1 MDVSAIIA
9 IIGGIALLVGVFG
22 GGVQLEKLV
31 VPPVNLTIRIVSF
44 ALGVI
49 LLIGAVI
56 VSKPEFLN
64 LIPAQPAGSVTV
76 QPPDPTKPLLSDDF
90 DNSSYN
96 GKYDTSLWTCD
107 ICAFEP
113 ELVNQNDG
121 SLRLEGKNGKGG
133 GLVAIKTWHAS
144 QVGYTQW
151 RMKLQNTDNG
161 GIILFFN
168 TDIASGTWSTN
179 CFMQR
184 SNLSTTQAMFGCGSD
199 INANGQT
206 VAEYSTQSIAV
217 NYNEWHTIKMEL
229 IPETFKIRY
238 FLDDKLVG
246 ENTPINADEL
256 KNKVLRFAF
265 GVYTDTN
272 FTGYIDDVIV
282 QPAK

>member
-31 VPPVNLTIRIVSF
+31 IPPVNLTIRIVSF
-44 ALGVI
+44 ALGII

-96 GKYDTSLWTCD
+96 GNYDTSLWTCD

-144 QVGYTQW
+144 QVGYAQW

-168 TDIASGTWSTN
+168 TDIAAGTWSTN

-206 VAEYSTQSIAV
+206 VSEYSTQSIAV

-238 FLDDKLVG
+238 FLDDKLIG
-246 ENTPINADEL
+246 EYTPVNADEL

>member
-31 VPPVNLTIRIVSF
+31 IPPINSTLRIVSF
-44 ALGVI
+44 VIGVI
-49 LLIGAVI
+49 LIIGAVI

-64 LIPAQPAGSVTV
+64 LIPAEPSGSITV
-76 QPPDPTKPLLSDDF
+76 PSPNPNKPLLSDNF
-90 DNSSYN
+90 DNSAYD

-113 ELVNQNDG
+113 QLVTQNDS
-121 SLRLEGKNGKGG
+121 SLRLDGKNGKGG

-144 QVGYTQW
+144 QVSYAQW

-168 TDIASGTWSTN
+168 TDIASGIWSTN

-184 SNLSTTQAMFGCGSD
+184 SNLSTTQATFACSSD
-199 INANGQT
+199 INASGQGT
-206 VAEYSTQSIAV
+206 AEYSTQSIAV
-217 NYNEWHTIKMEL
+217 NYDEWHTIKMEL

-238 FLDDKLVG
+238 FLDDQLIG
-246 ENTPINADEL
+246 ENIPVNADEL

-272 FTGYIDDVIV
+272 ITGYIDDVIV
-282 QPAK
+282 QPVK